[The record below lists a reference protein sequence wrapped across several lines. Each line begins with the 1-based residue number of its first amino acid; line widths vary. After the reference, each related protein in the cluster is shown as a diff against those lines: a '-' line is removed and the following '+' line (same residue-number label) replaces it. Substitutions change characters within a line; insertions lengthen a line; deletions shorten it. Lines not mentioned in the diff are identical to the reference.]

1 LPGVANFIFLT
12 NLRREKM
19 ALKIRLAR
27 RGNTHRPFYHIV
39 VADARAP
46 RDGEYIEK
54 LGFYNPLAK
63 EGTQEQR
70 LVLDT
75 EAAKA
80 WVAKGAQPTDRVA
93 KFLGQLGAAAMP
105 KITTKPIQ
113 SAPKKKA
120 QARLDDIA
128 KAAAAAKEAEEAA
141 KEAAAA
147 PAAEEAAAE

>member
-1 LPGVANFIFLT
+1 
-12 NLRREKM
+12 M

-54 LGFYNPLAK
+54 LGYYNPLAK
-63 EGTQEQR
+63 EDKQEQR
-70 LVLDT
+70 LVFDT
-75 EAAKA
+75 EAAKV
-80 WVAKGAQPTDRVA
+80 WMAKGAQPTDRVA

-105 KITTKPIQ
+105 KITVKPTQ

-120 QARLDDIA
+120 QGRLDDAA
-128 KAAAAAKEAEEAA
+128 KAAAAAIAAAEAE
-141 KEAAAA
+141 KAAAA
-147 PAAEEAAAE
+147 AAKAEAEAPKAEATPAEETAAE

>member
-1 LPGVANFIFLT
+1 
-12 NLRREKM
+12 M

-27 RGNTHRPFYHIV
+27 RGTTHRPFYHIV

-46 RDGEYIEK
+46 RDGDYIEK
-54 LGFYNPLAK
+54 LGYYNPLAK
-63 EGTQEQR
+63 EGTKEQR

-75 EAAKA
+75 ESAKA

-105 KITTKPIQ
+105 KITVKPTQ

-120 QARLDDIA
+120 QARLDDLA
-128 KAAAAAKEAEEAA
+128 KQAAAAKEAEEAA
-141 KEAAAA
+141 KAAAAAPVEAPVAEAAPEA